1 MRYLLAFWC
10 IFFMRVLT
18 LAFGMFSLSN
28 CSMEC
33 SCIAP
38 LTLAVMVIRG
48 LVFHPLFC
56 MVLIRGSY
64 LVCLCVRACSGNL
77 S

>member
-1 MRYLLAFWC
+1 MAFRC
-10 IFFMRVLT
+10 IIFMRVLT
-18 LAFGMFSLSN
+18 MAFGIFSLFN

-38 LTLAVMVIRG
+38 LTPAVMVIRG
-48 LVFHPLFC
+48 LIFHPLFC
-56 MVLIRGSY
+56 MVLISGSY
-64 LVCLCVRACSGNL
+64 LVCLCVRACSRNL

>member
-1 MRYLLAFWC
+1 MY
-10 IFFMRVLT
+10 IFHEGFY
-18 LAFGMFSLSN
+18 AIFGDSQPSN
-28 CSMEC
+28 WSMEC

-56 MVLIRGSY
+56 IVFISGSY
-64 LVCLCVRACSGNL
+64 LVCLCVRPCSGNM